1 MSSEAH
7 QKIDARVLALK
18 AGLLVIWALVSFVL
32 CWFAPALQF
41 NVGPWPFFYWMA
53 AQGAVLLF
61 IAIVAVYATVMKRWA
76 PEDSLPTGTGG
87 TRG

>member
-1 MSSEAH
+1 MSSGAH

-53 AQGAVLLF
+53 AQGSLLVF
-61 IAIVAVYATVMKRWA
+61 IAIVAVYAWAMNRLA
-76 PEDSLPTGTGG
+76 PEDALP
-87 TRG
+87 RGADDPP

>member
-53 AQGAVLLF
+53 AQGALLVF
-61 IAIVAVYATVMKRWA
+61 IAIVGFYAWA
-76 PEDSLPTGTGG
+76 MDRLEPEEWPPLNADD
-87 TRG
+87 

>member
-1 MSSEAH
+1 MSSGAH

-18 AGLLVIWALVSFVL
+18 AGLLAIWALVSFVL

-53 AQGAVLLF
+53 AQGALLVF
-61 IAIVAVYATVMKRWA
+61 IAIVAVYAWA
-76 PEDSLPTGTGG
+76 MDRLEPEEWPAFNADD
-87 TRG
+87 